1 MLSIWNLH
9 YLKSKHTKS
18 LSSQSITLSIQE
30 ENATNIKDPLEQT
43 IRPLQPLEENIDGDG

>member
-1 MLSIWNLH
+1 MLSTWYVH